1 VDKVLEGKKHDVV
14 LPEQMDRE
22 KLLDALKKETMGKDW
37 AGVSTLGE
45 DGERI
50 VDKTKADENGHL
62 IFILEDG
69 ERIAYKTKA
78 DENGHLIFIRDKDVP
93 ESAVE
98 CQEAEKSEDAGF
110 ILPVPTTKLDERD
123 LPEYVLNAFLHP
135 MPGYT
140 LQSTVECGHSVTI
153 AYVKDTNYFQATLAI
168 GAERR
173 LVRRM
178 TVSSVLKKDGAVY
191 SVTGNFLDF
200 PRKSDELSLEPE
212 FQPRAARLYGYLCE
226 KLGLD

>member
-1 VDKVLEGKKHDVV
+1 MSALAREKKCVLECVGKALAGKKDDVV

-22 KLLDALKKETMGKDW
+22 KLLEALKRETTGKDW

-45 DGERI
+45 DGEQI
-50 VDKTKADENGHL
+50 VFKVKSDENGHL
-62 IFILEDG
+62 E
-69 ERIAYKTKA
+69 
-78 DENGHLIFIRDKDVP
+78 FIRDKGVP
-93 ESAVE
+93 E
-98 CQEAEKSEDAGF
+98 CREAEKSEDAGF
-110 ILPVPTTKLDERD
+110 ILPVPTAKLDERD

-153 AYVKDTNYFQATLAI
+153 AYVKDTDYFQATLAI
-168 GAERR
+168 GVERKLR
-173 LVRRM
+173 RRM

-191 SVTGNFLDF
+191 SVTGKFLDL
-200 PRKSDELSLEPE
+200 PRKSNELSLEPE